1 MKLEKVKEQLKDYL
15 VKEGFYKIGE
25 LKLTINSGE
34 RNISIYQ
41 KMPKQFLKINLKD
54 IKKIYIE
61 DSIEIKLTIM
71 CYKSIHTY
79 VSWNGGCE
87 DA

>member
-15 VKEGFYKIGE
+15 VKEGFYKLGE

-54 IKKIYIE
+54 IKNI
-61 DSIEIKLTIM
+61 SIDNGRELRFTII
-71 CYKSIHTY
+71 CYKSMHSY
-79 VSWNGGCE
+79 VTWNGGCE

>member
-1 MKLEKVKEQLKDYL
+1 MKQEKVKEILKDYL
-15 VKEGFYKIGE
+15 VNEVIYKLGE
-25 LKLTINSGE
+25 LKVTINSGE

-61 DSIEIKLTIM
+61 DSREIKLTIE
-71 CYKSIHTY
+71 CYKSTHTY
-79 VSWNGGCE
+79 VTWNGGGK